1 MSHTFFTTTGVRL
14 PSSSFKSPRKT
25 DPKPPV
31 AILRLMIISSCGASA
46 SEIGSERKP
55 GDSESGSFLLPCL

>member
-31 AILRLMIISSCGASA
+31 AILRLMIISSCGASG
-46 SEIGSERKP
+46 IRSERKP
-55 GDSESGSFLLPCL
+55 GDSDSGSFLLPCL